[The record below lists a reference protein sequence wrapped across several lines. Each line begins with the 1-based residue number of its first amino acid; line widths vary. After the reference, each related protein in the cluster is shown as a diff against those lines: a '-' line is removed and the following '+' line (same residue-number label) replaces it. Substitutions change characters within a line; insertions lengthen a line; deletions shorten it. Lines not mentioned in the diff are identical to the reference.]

1 MVQPPLL
8 SVTCSS
14 FNFYQSHNFAFIAL
28 IYLCKIN
35 AAAPFGITSY
45 ILLLGACCVALTV
58 LPFESITLTLTG
70 VILSFLFKTSV
81 KSLVLGFGNTSNI
94 NADTNASFSVI
105 TSSGSLLVK
114 IRASV
119 VSGLLE
125 EYPLLKE
132 FQFTCITP
140 SLIFHE
146 Q

>member
-28 IYLCKIN
+28 IYLFKIN

-45 ILLLGACCVALTV
+45 ILLLGVCCVALTV

-70 VILSFLFKTSV
+70 VILSFLFKTSA

-114 IRASV
+114 VRASV

-132 FQFTCITP
+132 FQFTCITT
-140 SLIFHE
+140 SLFFRE